1 VIAGL
6 SGYQH
11 VLVGYLVTGAL
22 MGGYVLRV
30 MRRARTL
37 ARQVPDEDKPWI

>member
-1 VIAGL
+1 MIAGL

-11 VLVGYLVTGAL
+11 VIIGYLVTGAL
-22 MGGYVLRV
+22 MGGYVVRVLR
-30 MRRARTL
+30 RGRAL

>member
-1 VIAGL
+1 MIAGL

-11 VLVGYLVTGAL
+11 VIIGYLVTAVL
-22 MGGYVLRV
+22 MGGYVARVLR
-30 MRRARTL
+30 RGRTL